1 MYSPSFFKVYN
12 ASAGSGKTY
21 TLVKEY
27 LRILLSHQNPRA
39 FQSILCLTFT
49 NKAAAEMKERVL
61 TTLRN
66 MASGKESAIAKDL
79 EIELEVAPSVLNN
92 RAKNILREIV
102 ENYSAFNIVT
112 IDTFTY
118 RLIRSFALEL
128 GLTTN
133 FELELDQKIW
143 LNEAVNDVISKVG
156 ENEEITKLI
165 LEYTLNQ
172 VEDDKSWNIAA
183 NLNDIGRIS
192 HNENHEPFLAHFETK
207 SIQDFVAF
215 KKKILQNQKIIEEEF
230 RVIGEQALKII
241 DENGLDQGVF
251 YMNILP
257 KFFEQIKTDCQG
269 ISASKFTTVT
279 NRIFNQTAVNKG
291 AYQKMPGTIDAVLP
305 TLENFFNRASVLYQQ
320 QNLNHLLLKSITPLA
335 VLSEINKALQSV
347 KKENNIQ
354 FLSEFNRLIS
364 KHLKEQPAA
373 FIYEK
378 IGEKF
383 KYFFIDEMQ
392 DTSGMQ
398 WSNLIPLVENA
409 LAAGNSGLLLV
420 GDAKQSIYRWR
431 GGQPEQFI
439 DLAGKDDEIQ
449 NFNSNPFG
457 VQKSL
462 HQLERNYRSFD
473 EVIQF
478 NNSFFTFL
486 SAQFSNNL
494 HQDLYEIGNKQLV
507 NHFKGGYVQI
517 DFLDEIENA
526 QTRDEI
532 IPVEIEKIIHDL
544 QGEIDLNEICI
555 LVSKNKQAIT
565 ISNYLNEV
573 GIAVSS
579 AESLLL
585 KNNRKIDFIIEFLK
599 YLNNTKDEHAKFNAL
614 YFLFDHWQIKTDKHT
629 FFKELISLDGEEFY
643 LKLKTYGLI
652 NSDFIGLNLSFY
664 DKIEQI
670 IRSFML
676 AKTSDAYLQFFLDQ
690 VLQFTNKHDH
700 SITNFLEYWE
710 LKKDELSVV
719 APENKNAV
727 NVMTIHKSKGLEFRI
742 VIVPYDLQMRDRNDK
757 KSTWLELE
765 STSYSEDF
773 DHFYVSYGS
782 DLQQI
787 GNKGKAIEAL
797 FREQE
802 QLDNFNL
809 AYVAYTRA
817 IEQLYILCDKPKK
830 ETLVKSSDYLKLFLK
845 RNHLWED
852 EKNTFHFG
860 NKSLSID
867 VEKSSTEATVISSF
881 ISTPWQ
887 SHDIT
892 IAPSPDLFIDQ
903 QSEAQ
908 SYGNLFHEIMAKI
921 ISLEHVEPVLQ
932 NYLERGL
939 INSSEK
945 EKLSKVI
952 LEIVENEKLKSY
964 FALGKI
970 VFTERELLSGDKEIL
985 IPDRLIFDENEVT
998 IIDYKTGK
1006 IDKKHHVQLEK
1017 YADCL
1022 NKIGFQV
1029 QNKILIYVQKELE
1042 VINF

>member
-1 MYSPSFFKVYN
+1 
-12 ASAGSGKTY
+12 
-21 TLVKEY
+21 
-27 LRILLSHQNPRA
+27 
-39 FQSILCLTFT
+39 
-49 NKAAAEMKERVL
+49 MKERVL
-61 TTLRN
+61 VTLRN
-66 MASGKESAIAKDL
+66 MASEKESAIANDL
-79 EIELEVAPSVLNN
+79 QWELELPGEELNK
-92 RAKNILREIV
+92 RAKNVLREII

-118 RLIRSFALEL
+118 RLIRSFAVEL

-143 LNEAVNDVISKVG
+143 LSEAVNDVISKVG
-156 ENEEITKLI
+156 EDREITNLI

-192 HNENHEPFLAHFETK
+192 HNENHEPFLAHFESK
-207 SIQDFVAF
+207 SIEDFVVF
-215 KKKILQNQKIIEEEF
+215 KKKILQNQKKLKEEF
-230 RVIGEQALKII
+230 RSIGEEALQII
-241 DENGLDQGVF
+241 RQNGLEQGVF

-257 KFFEQIKTDCQG
+257 KFFEQISADPQG
-269 ISASKFTTVT
+269 INAGKFATVN
-279 NRIFNQTAVNKG
+279 NRVLNQTTVNKG
-291 AYQKMPGTIDAVLP
+291 AYQKMSGIIEEVLP
-305 TLENFFNRASVLYQQ
+305 ALERLFGKASLLYQQ
-320 QNLNHLLLKSITPLA
+320 QNLNQLLLKSITPLA
-335 VLSEINKALQSV
+335 VLSEINKALQAV

-364 KHLKEQPAA
+364 THLKEQPAA

-398 WSNLIPLVENA
+398 WSNLIPLIDNA
-409 LAAGNSGLLLV
+409 LSSGNSGLLLV

-439 DLAGKDDEIQ
+439 DLSGSTSELQSIH
-449 NFNSNPFG
+449 SNPFAI
-457 VQKSL
+457 QKSL

-486 SAQFSNNL
+486 SAKFSNHI

-507 NHFKGGYVQI
+507 NAAEGGYVRI
-517 DFLDEIENA
+517 EFLEEIENVQA
-526 QTRDEI
+526 RDETV
-532 IPVEIEKIIHDL
+532 PVQIEKIIREL
-544 QGEIDLNEICI
+544 EGEVELNEICI
-555 LVSKNKQAIT
+555 LVSKNKQAVN
-565 ISNYLNEV
+565 ISDYLNKA

-585 KNNRKIDFIIEFLK
+585 KNNKKIDFIIEFLK
-599 YLNNTKDEHAKFNAL
+599 YLSNEKDQHAKFNAL
-614 YFLFDHWQIKTDKHT
+614 YFLFDHWQLKIDKHH
-629 FFKELISLDGEEFY
+629 FIKELIAIDGPDFY
-643 LKLKTYGLI
+643 KRLENYGLL
-652 NSDFIGLNLSFY
+652 NSDFVGLNLSFY
-664 DKIEQI
+664 DKIEQM
-670 IRSFML
+670 IRSFSL
-676 AKTSDAYLQFFLDQ
+676 TRTSDAYLQFFLDQ
-690 VLQFTNKHDH
+690 VLQFSHKKDH
-700 SITNFLEYWE
+700 SVINFLDYWE

-719 APENKNAV
+719 APENKDAV

-765 STSYSEDF
+765 NTTYTEDF
-773 DHFYVSYGS
+773 DHFYVGYGS
-782 DLQQI
+782 VLQQI
-787 GNKGKAIEAL
+787 GKKGEELENL

-817 IEQLYILCDKPKK
+817 VEQLYILCDKPKK
-830 ETLVKSSDYLKLFLK
+830 EDIARSSDYLKDFLK
-845 RNHLWED
+845 EKHIWD
-852 EKNTFHFG
+852 DDKNTYEFG
-860 NKSLSID
+860 DKVLS
-867 VEKSSTEATVISSF
+867 KHSTKEWLSANVLPSF

-892 IAPSPDLFIDQ
+892 IAPSPSLFEDQ
-903 QSEAQ
+903 KSEAQ
-908 SYGNLFHEIMAKI
+908 LYGDLFHEIMSKI
-921 ISLEHVEPVLQ
+921 FSADDVGPVLQ
-932 NYLERGL
+932 NYLEFGL
-939 INSSEK
+939 ITMEEEGN
-945 EKLSKVI
+945 LRKVI
-952 LEIVENEKLKSY
+952 FQIIENEQLKSY
-964 FALGKI
+964 FATGKK
-970 VFTERELLSGDKEIL
+970 VFTERELLTSEKEIL
-985 IPDRLIFDENEVT
+985 IPDRLFFNGNGVT

-1006 IDKKHHVQLEK
+1006 KDKKHEVQIQK

-1022 NKIGFQV
+1022 HKIGYEV
-1029 QNKILIYVQKELE
+1029 QDQILIYVQNELE
-1042 VINF
+1042 IIQI

>member
-1 MYSPSFFKVYN
+1 
-12 ASAGSGKTY
+12 
-21 TLVKEY
+21 
-27 LRILLSHQNPRA
+27 
-39 FQSILCLTFT
+39 
-49 NKAAAEMKERVL
+49 MKERVL
-61 TTLRN
+61 VTLRN
-66 MASGKESAIAKDL
+66 MASEKESAIANDL
-79 EIELEVAPSVLNN
+79 QWELELPGEELNK
-92 RAKNILREIV
+92 RAKNVLREII

-118 RLIRSFALEL
+118 RLIRSFAVEL

-143 LNEAVNDVISKVG
+143 LSEAVNDVISKVG
-156 ENEEITKLI
+156 EDREITNLI

-192 HNENHEPFLAHFETK
+192 HNENHEPFLAHFESK
-207 SIQDFVAF
+207 SIEDFVVF
-215 KKKILQNQKIIEEEF
+215 KKKILQNQKKLKEEF
-230 RVIGEQALKII
+230 RSIGEEALQII
-241 DENGLDQGVF
+241 RQNGLEQGVF

-257 KFFEQIKTDCQG
+257 KFFEQISADPQG
-269 ISASKFTTVT
+269 INAGKFATVF
-279 NRIFNQTAVNKG
+279 NRVLNQTTVNKG
-291 AYQKMPGTIDAVLP
+291 AYQKMSGIIEEVLP
-305 TLENFFNRASVLYQQ
+305 ALERLFGKASLLYQQ
-320 QNLNHLLLKSITPLA
+320 QNLNQLLLKSITPLA
-335 VLSEINKALQSV
+335 VLSEINKALQAV

-364 KHLKEQPAA
+364 THLKEQPAA

-398 WSNLIPLVENA
+398 WSNLIPLIDNA
-409 LAAGNSGLLLV
+409 LSSGNSGLLLV

-439 DLAGKDDEIQ
+439 DLSGSTSELQSIH
-449 NFNSNPFG
+449 SNPFAI
-457 VQKSL
+457 QKSL

-486 SAQFSNNL
+486 SAKFSNHI

-507 NHFKGGYVQI
+507 NAAEGGYVRI
-517 DFLDEIENA
+517 EFLEEIENVQA
-526 QTRDEI
+526 RDETV
-532 IPVEIEKIIHDL
+532 PVQIEKIIRELEGDI
-544 QGEIDLNEICI
+544 ELNEICI
-555 LVSKNKQAIT
+555 LVSKNKQAVN
-565 ISNYLNEV
+565 ISDYLNKA

-585 KNNRKIDFIIEFLK
+585 KNNKKIDFIIEFLK
-599 YLNNTKDEHAKFNAL
+599 YLSNEKDQHAKFNAL
-614 YFLFDHWQIKTDKHT
+614 YFLFDHWQLKIDKHH
-629 FFKELISLDGEEFY
+629 FIKELIVIDGPDFY
-643 LKLKTYGLI
+643 KRLENYGLL
-652 NSDFIGLNLSFY
+652 NSDFVGLNLSFY
-664 DKIEQI
+664 DKIEQM
-670 IRSFML
+670 IRSFSL
-676 AKTSDAYLQFFLDQ
+676 TRTSDAYLQFFLDQ
-690 VLQFTNKHDH
+690 VLQFSHKKDH
-700 SITNFLEYWE
+700 SVINFLDYWE

-719 APENKNAV
+719 APENKDAV

-765 STSYSEDF
+765 NTTYTEDF
-773 DHFYVSYGS
+773 DHFYVGYGS
-782 DLQQI
+782 VLQQI
-787 GNKGKAIEAL
+787 GKKGEELENL

-817 IEQLYILCDKPKK
+817 VEQLYILCDKPKK
-830 ETLVKSSDYLKLFLK
+830 EDIARSSDYLKDFLK
-845 RNHLWED
+845 EKHIWD
-852 EKNTFHFG
+852 DDKNTYEFG
-860 NKSLSID
+860 DKVLS
-867 VEKSSTEATVISSF
+867 KHSTKEWLSANVLPSF

-892 IAPSPDLFIDQ
+892 IAPSPSLFEDQ
-903 QSEAQ
+903 KSEAQ
-908 SYGNLFHEIMAKI
+908 LYGDLFHEIMSKI
-921 ISLEHVEPVLQ
+921 FSADDVGPVLQ
-932 NYLERGL
+932 NYLEFGL
-939 INSSEK
+939 ITMEEEGN
-945 EKLSKVI
+945 LRKVI
-952 LEIVENEKLKSY
+952 FQIIENEQLKSY
-964 FALGKI
+964 FATGKK
-970 VFTERELLSGDKEIL
+970 VFTERELLTSEKEIL
-985 IPDRLIFDENEVT
+985 IPDRLFFNGNGVT

-1006 IDKKHHVQLEK
+1006 KDKKHEVQIQK

-1022 NKIGFQV
+1022 HKIGYEVQDQILVYV
-1029 QNKILIYVQKELE
+1029 QNELE
-1042 VINF
+1042 IIQI

>member
-1 MYSPSFFKVYN
+1 
-12 ASAGSGKTY
+12 
-21 TLVKEY
+21 
-27 LRILLSHQNPRA
+27 
-39 FQSILCLTFT
+39 
-49 NKAAAEMKERVL
+49 MKERVL
-61 TTLRN
+61 VTLRN
-66 MASGKESAIAKDL
+66 MASEKESAIANDL
-79 EIELEVAPSVLNN
+79 QWELELPGEELNK
-92 RAKNILREIV
+92 RAKNVLREII

-118 RLIRSFALEL
+118 RLIRSFAVEL

-143 LNEAVNDVISKVG
+143 LSEAVNDVISKVG
-156 ENEEITKLI
+156 EDREITNLI

-192 HNENHEPFLAHFETK
+192 HNENHEPFLAHFESK
-207 SIQDFVAF
+207 SIEDFVVF
-215 KKKILQNQKIIEEEF
+215 KKKILQNQKKLKEEF
-230 RVIGEQALKII
+230 RSIGEEALQII
-241 DENGLDQGVF
+241 RQNGLEQGVF

-257 KFFEQIKTDCQG
+257 KFFEQISADPQG
-269 ISASKFTTVT
+269 INAGKFATVF
-279 NRIFNQTAVNKG
+279 NRVLNQTTVNKG
-291 AYQKMPGTIDAVLP
+291 AYQKMSGIIEEVLP
-305 TLENFFNRASVLYQQ
+305 ALERLFGKASLLYQQ
-320 QNLNHLLLKSITPLA
+320 QNLNQLLLKSITPLA
-335 VLSEINKALQSV
+335 VLSEINKALQAV

-364 KHLKEQPAA
+364 THLKEQPAA

-398 WSNLIPLVENA
+398 WSNLIPLIDNA
-409 LAAGNSGLLLV
+409 LSSGNSGLLLV

-439 DLAGKDDEIQ
+439 DLSGSTSELQSIH
-449 NFNSNPFG
+449 SNPFAI
-457 VQKSL
+457 QKSL

-486 SAQFSNNL
+486 SAKFSNNI

-507 NHFKGGYVQI
+507 NATEGGYVRI
-517 DFLDEIENA
+517 EFLEEIENVQA
-526 QTRDEI
+526 RDETV
-532 IPVEIEKIIHDL
+532 PVQIEKIIRELEVDI
-544 QGEIDLNEICI
+544 ELNEICI
-555 LVSKNKQAIT
+555 LVSKNKQAVN
-565 ISNYLNEV
+565 ISDYLNKA

-585 KNNRKIDFIIEFLK
+585 KNNKKIDFIIEFLK
-599 YLNNTKDEHAKFNAL
+599 YLSNEKDQHAKFNAL
-614 YFLFDHWQIKTDKHT
+614 YFLFDHWQLKIDKHH
-629 FFKELISLDGEEFY
+629 FIKELIVIDGPDFY
-643 LKLKTYGLI
+643 KRLENYGLL
-652 NSDFIGLNLSFY
+652 NSDFVGLNLSFY
-664 DKIEQI
+664 DKIEQM
-670 IRSFML
+670 IRSFSL
-676 AKTSDAYLQFFLDQ
+676 TRTSDAYLQFFLDQ
-690 VLQFTNKHDH
+690 VLQFSHKKDH
-700 SITNFLEYWE
+700 SVINFLDYWE

-719 APENKNAV
+719 APENKDAV

-765 STSYSEDF
+765 NTTYTEDF
-773 DHFYVSYGS
+773 DHFYVGYGS
-782 DLQQI
+782 VLQQI
-787 GNKGKAIEAL
+787 GKKGEELENL

-817 IEQLYILCDKPKK
+817 VEQLYILCDKPKK
-830 ETLVKSSDYLKLFLK
+830 EDIARSSDYLKDFLK
-845 RNHLWED
+845 EKHIWD
-852 EKNTFHFG
+852 DDKNTYEFG
-860 NKSLSID
+860 DKVLS
-867 VEKSSTEATVISSF
+867 KHSTKEWLSANVLPSF

-892 IAPSPDLFIDQ
+892 IAPSPSLFEDQ
-903 QSEAQ
+903 KSEAQ
-908 SYGNLFHEIMAKI
+908 LYGDLFHEIMSKI
-921 ISLEHVEPVLQ
+921 FSADDVGPVLQ
-932 NYLERGL
+932 NYLEFGL
-939 INSSEK
+939 ITMEEEGN
-945 EKLSKVI
+945 LRKVI
-952 LEIVENEKLKSY
+952 FQIIENEQLKSY
-964 FALGKI
+964 FATGKK
-970 VFTERELLSGDKEIL
+970 VFTERELLTSEKEIL
-985 IPDRLIFDENEVT
+985 IPDRLFFNGNGVT

-1006 IDKKHHVQLEK
+1006 KDKKHEVQIQK

-1022 NKIGFQV
+1022 HKIGYEV
-1029 QNKILIYVQKELE
+1029 QDQILIYVQNELE
-1042 VINF
+1042 IIQI